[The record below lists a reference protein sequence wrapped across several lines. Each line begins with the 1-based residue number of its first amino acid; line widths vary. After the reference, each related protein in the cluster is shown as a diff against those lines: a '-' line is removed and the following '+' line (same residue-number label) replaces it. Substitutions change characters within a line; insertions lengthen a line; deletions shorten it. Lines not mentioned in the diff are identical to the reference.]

1 MLGVDQSRLN
11 VNIRETGAAAA
22 GRRQLSTIPDGPVAG
37 WSVEELTLYIGKE
50 LGMEQLAR
58 AVKAEGVD
66 GGMAAEMIR
75 PDWQELGASGLKA
88 SRVISALRRLQ
99 KHEGDGV

>member
-1 MLGVDQSRLN
+1 MDEWTVD
-11 VNIRETGAAAA
+11 
-22 GRRQLSTIPDGPVAG
+22 
-37 WSVEELTLYIGKE
+37 ELTLYIGKE
-50 LGMEQLAR
+50 LRMEQLAG
-58 AVKAEGVD
+58 AVKSEGVD
-66 GGMAAEMIR
+66 GGMAVEMIR